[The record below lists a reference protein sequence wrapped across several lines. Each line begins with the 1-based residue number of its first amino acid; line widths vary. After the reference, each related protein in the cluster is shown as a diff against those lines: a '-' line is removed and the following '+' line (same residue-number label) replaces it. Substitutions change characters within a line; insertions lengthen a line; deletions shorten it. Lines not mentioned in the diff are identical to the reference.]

1 MKLKLFIFAREIDRI
16 LSFENYRVIKCFLPP
31 GTFLCH
37 HYAMKLKTS
46 ENSLKPHSH
55 YSLNM
60 GNEVLMRFLCLVNI
74 NRLNRSE
81 GVLPSWH
88 EGVSYYYMALFSS
101 VLCTS
106 AKNKADTFCH
116 SFCPSNQSIFKINS
130 AMNGPSLGIPIPDA
144 KLKPLDAKSLTTFTF
159 NTFF

>member
-1 MKLKLFIFAREIDRI
+1 MFSATWNLFVPSLCNEIED
-16 LSFENYRVIKCFLPP
+16 EW
-31 GTFLCH
+31 
-37 HYAMKLKTS
+37 
-46 ENSLKPHSH
+46 NSLKPHSH

-60 GNEVLMRFLCLVNI
+60 GNEVLMTFLCLVNI

-88 EGVSYYYMALFSS
+88 EGVSYYYLALFSS

-116 SFCPSNQSIFKINS
+116 SFCHSNQSLFKINP
-130 AMNGPSLGIPIPDA
+130 AMYWPSLGIPIPDA
-144 KLKPLDAKSLTTFTF
+144 KLKPLDAKSVKFTL
-159 NTFF
+159 NIFF